1 MIKTFPLLKI
11 FPLNIQ
17 SFGKLPEEGHWD
29 ETMFPTIKYVVFYR
43 SRSAMK
49 IPFIIRRL
57 VLSEYILVYYGACY
71 CCCFTTPHLYKI
83 IFQLFFLSCYFF
95 FAYEFLLYGLS
106 EKLLSDASTKIMCTC
121 IYVWHIYIHIIRKR
135 KCFPF
140 SFIRIFSY
148 IHFLWSNY
156 ATSPNHVLFFTL
168 FIRTFFY
175 FILFSFFNHID

>member
-1 MIKTFPLLKI
+1 MKTFPLLKI

-57 VLSEYILVYYGACY
+57 VLSEYRLVYYGACY

-95 FAYEFLLYGLS
+95 FSLRSFCCTVCRKNCWAMLAS
-106 EKLLSDASTKIMCTC
+106 AKKLCTCC
-121 IYVWHIYIHIIRKR
+121 IYVDCKKKKMFSIFIH
-135 KCFPF
+135 
-140 SFIRIFSY
+140 
-148 IHFLWSNY
+148 
-156 ATSPNHVLFFTL
+156 
-168 FIRTFFY
+168 
-175 FILFSFFNHID
+175 